1 MSVEAAIFILRLLA
15 ALSLIGFLA
24 LLFAAVWRSMRQ
36 IDQQL
41 AAARTA
47 YGYLTMQSRDRSK
60 PPGTAQRYPLHAIT
74 TLGRSASST
83 IVVNDEFASSIHA
96 RIILEADQWWL
107 EDRRSRNGTR
117 LNDAAIEQRTLLAD
131 GDVIGIGKIC
141 YQLSLDAVS
150 ES

>member
-1 MSVEAAIFILRLLA
+1 LSVEAAILILRLLA

-47 YGYLTMQSRDRSK
+47 YGYLTRQPRDRSE
-60 PPGTAQRYPLHAIT
+60 PPATAQRYPLHAIT
-74 TLGRSASST
+74 TLGRSASNT
-83 IVVNDEFASSIHA
+83 IVVNDEFASSVHA
-96 RIILEADQWWL
+96 RIIWEADQWWL
-107 EDRRSRNGTR
+107 EDRRSSNGTR
-117 LNDAAIEQRTLLAD
+117 LNDAAIEERALLAD
-131 GDVIGIGKIC
+131 GDVIGIGKIR

-150 ES
+150 ER

>member
-1 MSVEAAIFILRLLA
+1 MSIEAAILIFRLLA

-24 LLFAAVWRSMRQ
+24 VLFAAVWRSMRQ

-47 YGYLTMQSRDRSK
+47 YGYLTMQSRERSK
-60 PPGTAQRYPLHAIT
+60 PPGKTQRYPLHAIT
-74 TLGRSASST
+74 TLGRSASNT

-96 RIILEADQWWL
+96 RIVLKADQWWL

-131 GDVIGIGKIC
+131 GDVIGIGKIS
-141 YQLSLDAVS
+141 YQLSLDAEAVG
-150 ES
+150 